1 MNAAARKS
9 ERRSERLLDDL
20 LASQGWDLRKPPQG
34 DQYLQAEYRDDPG
47 LASALKSASKS
58 GDGAGIPEAV
68 LVDEGKPLL
77 VVEAKASPDAIEEAE
92 TDAIGY
98 ADALVA
104 GGYHPLA
111 VALAGTEAEEFKL
124 RVFKLKGGRWVPITY
139 DGHPISWIPGK
150 ADAHRLSVPDSTE
163 EIRPSPP
170 PDYLLAAKA
179 DEINRLLREADIKDE
194 YRPTHVAAIMLALW
208 HSKGNIR
215 RDPHYILRDVNTECR
230 DALISASKANLA
242 RSIRVNEAN
251 RKLRKNAVL
260 IARIL
265 ERLNVTVLTA
275 EHDYLG
281 QLYETFFRYTGGNT
295 IGQYF
300 TPRHITRMMVDVCE
314 ASSSDVVLDVA
325 CGTGGFFVA
334 YMDRLVKEEHLSRA
348 QMVEVIQKRVVGFE
362 SEPNTAALCAANMIL
377 RGDGSTRITQADS
390 LTLKDF
396 PIGQASIAVM
406 NPPFPHKDTDTP
418 VEQFVER
425 SLEGLQQGGRLAVIV
440 PSSLLSKSSKGK
452 WRKRILSRNTLDAVC
467 QLPDELFQ
475 PFASVTTSIVCL
487 TKGRPH
493 PKTRRTVFVRIRHDG
508 LLLKKKA
515 RVRRESE
522 PDQVPLAVDAILN
535 SCEAPGFSSTRS
547 VSNDDEWS
555 AGAYIE
561 AAMPDEEEL
570 KQVID
575 VQLRGLA
582 SFYARYAAEVMAQR
596 KAIDTN
602 EIELLP
608 YRKMLTEQRLAN
620 AAKLPQEKGTVGG
633 AFDIYYG
640 LKELHSRDGMAKGKT
655 MIVSPTE
662 SYNGT
667 DGWLEFEKAIEPGF
681 VTVAQT
687 GSIGEAFV
695 QLEPCAVND
704 DCLLLLPKSKEYG
717 SIAKLVIVAAILRTE
732 KWRFTYG
739 RKLTP
744 PRIAGFPLLESA
756 TLEEWVEAKLSNM
769 MSVVAASLAP
779 YSDGTQNSSWYGGPE
794 R

>member
-1 MNAAARKS
+1 M
-9 ERRSERLLDDL
+9 
-20 LASQGWDLRKPPQG
+20 
-34 DQYLQAEYRDDPG
+34 
-47 LASALKSASKS
+47 
-58 GDGAGIPEAV
+58 
-68 LVDEGKPLL
+68 
-77 VVEAKASPDAIEEAE
+77 
-92 TDAIGY
+92 
-98 ADALVA
+98 
-104 GGYHPLA
+104 
-111 VALAGTEAEEFKL
+111 
-124 RVFKLKGGRWVPITY
+124 
-139 DGHPISWIPGK
+139 
-150 ADAHRLSVPDSTE
+150 
-163 EIRPSPP
+163 
-170 PDYLLAAKA
+170 
-179 DEINRLLREADIKDE
+179 
-194 YRPTHVAAIMLALW
+194 
-208 HSKGNIR
+208 
-215 RDPHYILRDVNTECR
+215 
-230 DALISASKANLA
+230 
-242 RSIRVNEAN
+242 
-251 RKLRKNAVL
+251 
-260 IARIL
+260 
-265 ERLNVTVLTA
+265 
-275 EHDYLG
+275 
-281 QLYETFFRYTGGNT
+281 
-295 IGQYF
+295 
-300 TPRHITRMMVDVCE
+300 
-314 ASSSDVVLDVA
+314 
-325 CGTGGFFVA
+325 
-334 YMDRLVKEEHLSRA
+334 
-348 QMVEVIQKRVVGFE
+348 
-362 SEPNTAALCAANMIL
+362 
-377 RGDGSTRITQADS
+377 
-390 LTLKDF
+390 
-396 PIGQASIAVM
+396 
-406 NPPFPHKDTDTP
+406 
-418 VEQFVER
+418 
-425 SLEGLQQGGRLAVIV
+425 
-440 PSSLLSKSSKGK
+440 
-452 WRKRILSRNTLDAVC
+452 
-467 QLPDELFQ
+467 
-475 PFASVTTSIVCL
+475 
-487 TKGRPH
+487 
-493 PKTRRTVFVRIRHDG
+493 
-508 LLLKKKA
+508 KKKA